1 MTRLQKILIFT
12 ILGCCIVF
20 VTTFLKTPSP
30 TDIPYHSSDG
40 AYMLRQYEE
49 RMDIAAKP
57 CCWKGFSQE
66 SDLKIETKPQ
76 DKGVYIL
83 AVRPRT
89 TMGLRLLKHR
99 NREWPF
105 GKEVKD
111 GDEFFDYDE
120 IAPLLLNLEPN
131 TMLRLNE
138 DFVAISH
145 KGNIR
150 VYIISRASDATKHL
164 IEKLGVT
171 QPLLDG
177 MNGDLKDR

>member
-1 MTRLQKILIFT
+1 
-12 ILGCCIVF
+12 
-20 VTTFLKTPSP
+20 
-30 TDIPYHSSDG
+30 
-40 AYMLRQYEE
+40 MLRQYEE
-49 RMDIAAKP
+49 RMDLAAKP
-57 CCWKGFSQE
+57 CCWKGFAQE
-66 SDLKIETKPQ
+66 GDLKIETKPQ
-76 DKGVYIL
+76 DQGVYIL
-83 AVRPRT
+83 AVRPKT

-131 TMLRLNE
+131 TVLRLNE

-145 KGNIR
+145 KGNTR
-150 VYIISRASDATKHL
+150 VYALSRASDATKHL

-171 QPLLDG
+171 QSLLDG
-177 MNGDLKDR
+177 MDGDLRER